1 MLSDHAFHF
10 LGRTITISRSE
21 QFVVAVVLVILA
33 TAWVVLQF
41 RRRGSIVIQRS
52 GVSDQLVYELTR
64 IADALERIANRPA
77 DQLLAAASGNQ
88 PEEPGRV
95 SLSMFGR

>member
-10 LGRTITISRSE
+10 LGRTITISGSE
-21 QFVVAVVLVILA
+21 LFLAAVVLVILA
-33 TAWVVLQF
+33 TAWMVQQF
-41 RRRGSIVIQRS
+41 RRRRSIVVQRS
-52 GVSDQLVYELTR
+52 AVSDQVVYELSR

-77 DQLLAAASGNQ
+77 DQLLAAASSNQ
-88 PEEPGRV
+88 PEDPGRV